1 MNFIKMRLIITY
13 NSIHLII
20 IIIIIVMVIII
31 LNRDLMILNYLIF
44 INIIHLAFH

>member
-1 MNFIKMRLIITY
+1 MRLIITY
-13 NSIHLII
+13 NSIHL